1 VHYQQG
7 LVKKFHTLAS
17 EWEVE
22 FEGINNEFKTLN
34 N

>member
-7 LVKKFHTLAS
+7 LVKKIHTLAS

-22 FEGINNEFKTLN
+22 FEGINNEAKV
-34 N
+34 